1 MLEHMLGQKYGE
13 IFPRRVL
20 GDAVQ
25 DRKPRFLSSPEQN
38 NHPDLEERADGG
50 RAVFLYIQQGKRCPV
65 GAGHDGVIRVGHDG
79 VIRVGHFVPTEKY
92 R

>member
-1 MLEHMLGQKYGE
+1 MLEHVLGQKYGE

-38 NHPDLEERADGG
+38 NHPDLEGRAD
-50 RAVFLYIQQGKRCPV
+50 FLYIQQGKRCPV
-65 GAGHDGVIRVGHDG
+65 GAGHDGVIGAGHDG
-79 VIRVGHFVPTEKY
+79 VIRVGHFVPTEK
-92 R
+92 